1 VPSKSL
7 SIFFP
12 EKKKDGVFSPPS
24 WKVKG
29 LLKIYPSDKK
39 ARLQKLQPAI
49 AGVCSTGTS
58 TVPQKLLSDTGIFS
72 IQPAIQLT
80 KQDKQIRRVSASHS
94 QHSSR
99 MQKKKEL
106 VRTLEQ
112 SMAWHGLPQVISYW
126 WRAAPPG
133 SVCLLCTLLLELQ
146 VHVQDMLPFHLKSAC
161 AMVASCTG
169 WVTPPPLPETLK
181 RRTKGYDKLP
191 LLMGTTMIM
200 IPISDY

>member
-1 VPSKSL
+1 M
-7 SIFFP
+7 
-12 EKKKDGVFSPPS
+12 
-24 WKVKG
+24 KG

-99 MQKKKEL
+99 MQKKRIGSYIRAKYG
-106 VRTLEQ
+106 V
-112 SMAWHGLPQVISYW
+112 AWPACHRSSAIGGVQRPLC
-126 WRAAPPG
+126 G
-133 SVCLLCTLLLELQ
+133 VCLLCTLLLELQ

-169 WVTPPPLPETLK
+169 WVTPPPPLPETLK

-200 IPISDY
+200 IPISHY

>member
-1 VPSKSL
+1 MLDRLIFYLTTKSIPTPRL
-7 SIFFP
+7 KVALHLFFLR
-12 EKKKDGVFSPPS
+12 KKTGFFSPPS

-39 ARLQKLQPAI
+39 ARRQKLQPGI

-99 MQKKKEL
+99 MQKKKKRIGSYIRAKYGVAWPATGHQLL
-106 VRTLEQ
+106 VACSAPWWCVPALH
-112 SMAWHGLPQVISYW
+112 SAPGAAGPCPGHVAISPQVSL
-126 WRAAPPG
+126 RNG
-133 SVCLLCTLLLELQ
+133 C
-146 VHVQDMLPFHLKSAC
+146 
-161 AMVASCTG
+161 
-169 WVTPPPLPETLK
+169 
-181 RRTKGYDKLP
+181 
-191 LLMGTTMIM
+191 
-200 IPISDY
+200 

>member
-1 VPSKSL
+1 MGFQSCLPGHGPFPLVWCGDQSAAQQSCALKARGSTPHPASPRRRHPHRPIGPGGVQRTLNLDRLIFYLTTKSIPSPRLKVAL
-7 SIFFP
+7 HLFFLR
-12 EKKKDGVFSPPS
+12 KKTGFFSPPS

-99 MQKKKEL
+99 MQKKED
-106 VRTLEQ
+106 
-112 SMAWHGLPQVISYW
+112 WF
-126 WRAAPPG
+126 
-133 SVCLLCTLLLELQ
+133 
-146 VHVQDMLPFHLKSAC
+146 VH
-161 AMVASCTG
+161 
-169 WVTPPPLPETLK
+169 
-181 RRTKGYDKLP
+181 
-191 LLMGTTMIM
+191 
-200 IPISDY
+200 